1 MSIICDKKKVNN
13 HTAKIVVIII
23 NVARKLHKLQI
34 SFDYL
39 PPLAQ
44 LAFNKII
51 FLLTFCVIC
60 KTVAFQTTL
69 LTNFDDIQ

>member
-39 PPLAQ
+39 PPLA
-44 LAFNKII
+44 FNKII